1 MTGGEGDGSMSMT
14 PVEIRHVNL
23 SRRPFGYERM
33 AVDRLLEEIAASF
46 ENVWRER
53 ADLRDEVEELE
64 GELTR
69 HREIEGALRNT
80 LLSAERMADDV
91 RSQAH
96 REAEVIIGEARAR
109 ARDVT
114 SGAET
119 ERERIA
125 ADVRRLRS
133 LQADLRAEYR
143 AFLHAALERLDGD
156 TESRQAPGQAA

>member
-1 MTGGEGDGSMSMT
+1 MSLT
-14 PVEIRHVNL
+14 PVEIRHL
-23 SRRPFGYERM
+23 QPPRGLIGYDRQ

-53 ADLRDEVEELE
+53 ADLRDAVEELE
-64 GELTR
+64 GELGR
-69 HREIEGALRNT
+69 HREIESALRST

-91 RSQAH
+91 RAQAH
-96 REAEVIIGEARAR
+96 REAEGIISEARAR

-114 SGAET
+114 GGAET

-143 AFLHAALERLDGD
+143 AFLNAALDRLDTD
-156 TESRQAPGQAA
+156 KDPRQASGQAA

>member
-1 MTGGEGDGSMSMT
+1 MSLT
-14 PVEIRHVNL
+14 PVEIRHMTL
-23 SRRPFGYERM
+23 RRSLFGYEREG
-33 AVDRLLEEIAASF
+33 VDSLLDEIAASF

-69 HREIEGALRNT
+69 HREIESALRST

-91 RSQAH
+91 RAQAH
-96 REAEVIIGEARAR
+96 REAEVIIAEARAR

-114 SGAET
+114 GGAEM

-125 ADVRRLRS
+125 AEVRRLRS
-133 LQADLRAEYR
+133 LQTDLRAEYR
-143 AFLHAALERLDGD
+143 AFLHAALDRLDSD
-156 TESRQAPGQAA
+156 TESRQASGQAA